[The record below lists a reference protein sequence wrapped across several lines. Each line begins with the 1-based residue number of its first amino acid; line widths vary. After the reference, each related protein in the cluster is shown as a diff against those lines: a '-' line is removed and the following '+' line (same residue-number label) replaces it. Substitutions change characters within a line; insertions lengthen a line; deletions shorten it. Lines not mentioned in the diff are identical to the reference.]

1 MLVVQPPPASDAV
14 PVDVVETATQAAL
27 RAATAAGVRGAAGT
41 PFLLAEIQQRTDG
54 RSVRA
59 NLALLE
65 ANAHLAG
72 QVAVALAALDT
83 PNAAASHAN
92 A

>member
-1 MLVVQPPPASDAV
+1 V
-14 PVDVVETATQAAL
+14 
-27 RAATAAGVRGAAGT
+27 T

-83 PNAAASHAN
+83 LGTAASHAN